1 MSNSH
6 EPASGGFNIS
16 EVAIKHPVTTVMVV
30 LALLVTG
37 LLSYAQLPV
46 ELYPDVSFPVVS
58 ISTTYPGAS
67 ASEIETLLT
76 KPLED
81 SVSGINGIDDVT
93 STSSTGRSTVVLQFD
108 MDKDIKD
115 AANEVREKVDLIR
128 QTLPEDADDPIIA
141 RLDPAAAPV
150 QYYALSG
157 SVPLAELTEMARD
170 DIKPQFQKIDG
181 VAEVNILGGQER
193 EVQILL
199 DPARLKQYRL
209 SAASI
214 SNRLAQENLD
224 FPSGNLETG
233 RSVITLRTVNAY
245 KTAAEIAQT
254 PIAIQGGKVLLLQD
268 VAQVVDG
275 LKTLTSQSF
284 WNGQPAVVLS
294 IGKQSGANTVEMA
307 HLVSHQAEVIR
318 ESLPAGIA
326 LDLSYD
332 TAQFVEESKEAS
344 MEELII
350 GSILAII
357 VIFFFLRTLRGT
369 LIAAIA
375 IPTSIIATYTFMNM
389 MGFSLNMM
397 SLMALALVVGILV
410 DDAVVDLENIFRHIE
425 MGEKPFTAAINA
437 TNEIGLAVMATTL
450 SIVAVFAPVGF
461 MGGMIGSFFRQFG
474 LTVSVAVL
482 VSLLIARTLTPMLS
496 AYFLKPMEATHVDEH
511 EAAVQGIGGIYQ
523 GMLRWALK
531 RRIWTVLIAIAVFLV
546 AIPIAGL
553 LPSGFTPENDRNEFN
568 ISVEMPSGSRLEET
582 QAILDQI
589 AVIAKT
595 EPLVKSLLVTAGNS
609 NEQTDKGSISVTLES
624 KEEGRKTSS
633 NEVQRRLQLQTQHI
647 PGALI
652 SYQPV
657 QAIGAGGNTGD
668 MTLSLRGD
676 DLDALQ
682 AVADHVLEKVHAMPL
697 VTDSKLS
704 TGTPQQE
711 IQVRVDQRRALM
723 MGITP
728 ATLASSLRSASL
740 GNLATQMRLDKNNV
754 DVRVRLNDQSRYDLN
769 ELQSLPILTNTGAE
783 VPLGSLAEVTYANS
797 PTNISRIDRE
807 REIQVIANILPGA
820 SLSEI
825 LEPVEAEL
833 KAMNL
838 PKEITYTFSG
848 DAERMKDAFGSMLQ
862 AMALAVLFIYMILAS
877 QFESFF
883 HPFTIM
889 MSLPL
894 AFAGAFLGL
903 FIANKE
909 MSIMSLI
916 GIIMLMGLVVKNSI
930 LLIDYTLNLQKSG
943 MSRDESLLLAGPV
956 RLRPILMTTVAMI
969 AGMVPVALELTVGS
983 ESRSP
988 MAVAVIGGLITSTL
1002 LTLLVV
1008 PVIYTLV
1015 DDAVHW
1021 CAVKLGYKSPVDEAL
1036 TAAERAELAEP
1047 ALREQEA

>member
-1 MSNSH
+1 MSNH
-6 EPASGGFNIS
+6 ESTPESSGGFNIS
-16 EVAIKHPVTTVMVV
+16 EVAIRHPVTTVMVV

-37 LLSYAQLPV
+37 LLSYSKLPV

-67 ASEIETLLT
+67 ASEIETLVT

-81 SVSGINGIDDVT
+81 AISGINGIDEVS
-93 STSSTGRSTVVLQFD
+93 STSSTGRSSVVLQFD
-108 MDKDIKD
+108 MDKDIQD

-128 QTLPEDADDPIIA
+128 QSLPVDADDPIIA

-157 SVPLAELTEMARD
+157 NTSLLELTDLARD
-170 DIKPQFQKIDG
+170 EIKPQFQKIDG

-199 DPARLKQYRL
+199 DAARLKQYRL
-209 SAASI
+209 SAAVI
-214 SNRLAQENLD
+214 SNRLQQENLD
-224 FPSGNLETG
+224 FPSGQLETG
-233 RSVITLRTVNAY
+233 RSVMTLRTVNAY
-245 KTAAEIAQT
+245 KTAEQIAQT
-254 PIAIQGGKVLLLQD
+254 PIAIQGGQVLLLKD
-268 VAQVVDG
+268 VAEVVDG
-275 LKTLTSQSF
+275 LKELSSQSF

-318 ESLPAGIA
+318 DTLLPSAVK

-350 GSILAII
+350 GSLLAIV
-357 VIFFFLRTLRGT
+357 VIYFFLRTFRGT
-369 LIAAIA
+369 LIAAVA
-375 IPTSIIATYTFMNM
+375 IPTSIIATYTFMAM

-425 MGEKPFTAAINA
+425 MGEKPFRAAINA

-461 MGGMIGSFFRQFG
+461 MDGMIGSFFKQFG

-482 VSLLIARTLTPMLS
+482 VSLLIARTLTPMLA

-553 LPSGFTPENDRNEFN
+553 LPSGFTPENDRDEFT
-568 ISVEMPSGSRLEET
+568 IAVEMPSGSRLSET
-582 QAILDQI
+582 LGMLNQI
-589 AVIAKT
+589 SDT
-595 EPLVKSLLVTAGNS
+595 VKGDDMIKDLLLTAGSS
-609 NEQTDKGSISVTLES
+609 NGGPDSGRISVTLKS
-624 KEEGRKTSS
+624 KAEGRDVSA
-633 NEVQRRLQLQTQHI
+633 NDVQRRLQVQTQKI

-652 SYQPV
+652 SYQPT
-657 QAIGAGGNTGD
+657 QAIGGGGETGD
-668 MTLSLRGD
+668 MSLSLRGD
-676 DLDALQ
+676 DLVELQ
-682 AVADHVLEKVHAMPL
+682 KVADQVLNKVHAMPI

-711 IQVRVDQRRALM
+711 IQVQVDQRRALSF
-723 MGITP
+723 GVTP
-728 ATLASSLRSASL
+728 AALASALRAASL
-740 GNLATQMRLDKNNV
+740 GDLATQMRLDKNNV
-754 DVRVRLNDQSRYDLN
+754 DVRVRLDDQNRYDLTQ
-769 ELQSLPILTNTGAE
+769 LQSLPVMTQSGQE
-783 VPLGSLAEVTYANS
+783 VPLGSLAKISYATS
-797 PTNISRIDRE
+797 PTNIARIDRE
-807 REIQVIANILPGA
+807 REIKVIANILPGA
-820 SLSEI
+820 SLSDVI
-825 LEPVEAEL
+825 TPVEAEL
-833 KAMNL
+833 KSMNL
-838 PKEITYTFSG
+838 PEGMTYNFGG
-848 DAERMKDAFGSMLQ
+848 DAERMKEAFGSMLQ

-930 LLIDYTLNLQKSG
+930 LLIDYTLNLQKKG
-943 MSRDESLLLAGPV
+943 MSRNESLLIAGPV

-1015 DDAVHW
+1015 DDGVRW
-1021 CAVKLGYKSPVDEAL
+1021 CAAKIGWQPPEDANIVLLD
-1036 TAAERAELAEP
+1036 
-1047 ALREQEA
+1047 QEV